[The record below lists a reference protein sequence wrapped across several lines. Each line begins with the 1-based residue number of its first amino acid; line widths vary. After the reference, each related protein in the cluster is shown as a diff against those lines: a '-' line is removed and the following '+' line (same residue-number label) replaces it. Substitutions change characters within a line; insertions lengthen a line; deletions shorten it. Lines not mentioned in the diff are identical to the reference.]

1 MAYFWLNRSES
12 GAPKERAAGG
22 RTANGRVPFG
32 RGKMRRGVP
41 SCAVLF
47 ALLLALVGLQEAHA
61 GTRQT
66 IAKDARLAGDRARTR
81 FIADLSKKVEL
92 SIFAL
97 ADPYRVIVDLP
108 EVNFQMPLGLGT
120 ETRGLISGYRFGLFA
135 PGKSR
140 IVIDVNG
147 PFLVDKAFV
156 LDPRSDQPARLVVDL
171 VPTDRATFLA
181 KLRDA
186 SGTSTTSATPPPQAE
201 PPAKPPNAKPVII
214 LDPGHGGV
222 DPGTSSGA
230 GITEKEVVLAF
241 AKTLEH
247 KLEAKGQYEVYL
259 TREDDR
265 FLALRERVEFAQRK
279 GANLFVSIHA
289 DSFPK
294 QSADASGATVYTLSE
309 HASDDEAK
317 ELAAKE
323 NFSDAIAGVE
333 LPSDSD
339 EVVANILIDLAQ
351 RETQNRSLIFAKS
364 IVGEMGRADLHTKA
378 LKSAGFR
385 VLKAPDVPSVLLE
398 LGFLSNPDD
407 EKQLTSDTWRGTM
420 ADKVAAAIDSYF
432 AKRLARIPF

>member
-1 MAYFWLNRSES
+1 
-12 GAPKERAAGG
+12 
-22 RTANGRVPFG
+22 
-32 RGKMRRGVP
+32 
-41 SCAVLF
+41 
-47 ALLLALVGLQEAHA
+47 
-61 GTRQT
+61 
-66 IAKDARLAGDRARTR
+66 
-81 FIADLSKKVEL
+81 
-92 SIFAL
+92 
-97 ADPYRVIVDLP
+97 
-108 EVNFQMPLGLGT
+108 
-120 ETRGLISGYRFGLFA
+120 
-135 PGKSR
+135 
-140 IVIDVNG
+140 
-147 PFLVDKAFV
+147 
-156 LDPRSDQPARLVVDL
+156 VDL

-289 DSFPK
+289 DSFPR

-309 HASDDEAK
+309 QASDDEAK

-364 IVGEMGRADLHTKA
+364 IVGEMGRAELHTKA

-407 EKQLTSDTWRGTM
+407 TKQLTSDTWRGTM